1 MIRYVKGGFAV
12 KNNICISLI
21 FIFSLLLSACSL
33 EKDVTNLYKE
43 ETPLEAEIIIQASF
57 SANTQETIKAVL
69 TQGGKMVENADF
81 VHFEIWKQDGSLKY
95 SMEQAVE
102 EGNGT
107 YTLSKNF
114 DSNGLYYIKVHASND
129 GSIIMPQKQFI
140 VGKLSE
146 SELKFL
152 QKGMHKQEESHEHH
166 H

>member
-1 MIRYVKGGFAV
+1 MK
-12 KNNICISLI
+12 KNICISLI

-43 ETPLEAEIIIQASF
+43 ETPLAAEIIIPASF
-57 SANTQETIKAVL
+57 SANTKETMKVVL
-69 TQGGKMVENADF
+69 TQGGKKVENADF

-95 SMEQAVE
+95 SMEQAEE

-114 DSNGLYYIKVHASND
+114 DSDGLYYIKAHASND
-129 GSIIMPQKQFI
+129 GSIIMPKKQFI

-152 QKGMHKQEESHEHH
+152 QKGSQKQEESHKHH

>member
-1 MIRYVKGGFAV
+1 MK
-12 KNNICISLI
+12 KNICIFLI
-21 FIFSLLLSACSL
+21 FIFIILLSACSL
-33 EKDVTNLYKE
+33 EKDAANQYKE
-43 ETPLEAEIIIQASF
+43 ETPLESEIIIPESF
-57 SANTQETIKAVL
+57 TANKQETIKAVL

-140 VGKLSE
+140 VGKLSK
-146 SELKFL
+146 SDLKIL

>member
-1 MIRYVKGGFAV
+1 MKKY
-12 KNNICISLI
+12 ICISLI
-21 FIFSLLLSACSL
+21 FIFSLFLSACSL

-43 ETPLEAEIIIQASF
+43 ETPLEAEIIIPESF
-57 SANTQETIKAVL
+57 SVNTQETMKAVL
-69 TQGGKMVENADF
+69 TQGGQMVENADY

-95 SMEQAVE
+95 SMEQAKE

-114 DSNGLYYIKVHASND
+114 DSDGLYYIKVHASND

-152 QKGMHKQEESHEHH
+152 QTGMQKQEESHGHH

>member
-1 MIRYVKGGFAV
+1 M

-33 EKDVTNLYKE
+33 EKDVTNLYKK
-43 ETPLEAEIIIQASF
+43 ETPLEAEIIIPASF

-81 VHFEIWKQDGSLKY
+81 VHFEIWKQDGSIKY
-95 SMEQAVE
+95 SMEQAE
-102 EGNGT
+102 AEGNGI
-107 YTLSKNF
+107 YSLSKNF
-114 DSNGLYYIKVHASND
+114 DSDGLYYIKVHASND

-152 QKGMHKQEESHEHH
+152 QKGIQKQEESHEHH
-166 H
+166 N

>member
-1 MIRYVKGGFAV
+1 MK
-12 KNNICISLI
+12 KNICIFLI
-21 FIFSLLLSACSL
+21 FIFSLLLNACSL
-33 EKDVTNLYKE
+33 EKDAANQYKV
-43 ETPLEAEIIIQASF
+43 ETPLESEIILPES
-57 SANTQETIKAVL
+57 SAANKQETIKAVL
-69 TQGGKMVENADF
+69 TQGGKRVVGADF

-95 SMEQAVE
+95 SMEQAEE

-107 YTLSKNF
+107 YSLSKNF
-114 DSNGLYYIKVHASND
+114 NSDGLYYIKVHASND

-152 QKGMHKQEESHEHH
+152 QKGIQKQERSHEHH

>member
-1 MIRYVKGGFAV
+1 MAFAV
-12 KNNICISLI
+12 KKNICISLI

-33 EKDVTNLYKE
+33 EKDVTTPYKE
-43 ETPLEAEIIIQASF
+43 ETPLEAEMIIPASF
-57 SANTQETIKAVL
+57 SANTQETMKVVL
-69 TQGGKMVENADF
+69 TQGGKKVENADF

-95 SMEQAVE
+95 SMEQAEE

-114 DSNGLYYIKVHASND
+114 DSDGLYYIKVHASND
-129 GSIIMPQKQFI
+129 GSIIMPKKQFI

-146 SELKFL
+146 SELRFL
-152 QKGMHKQEESHEHH
+152 QRGHQKQEENHEHH